1 VPETDEDFFINAVE
15 ECFYGLANGKKPQAA
30 LALYDELR
38 EKSAAF
44 AAVTEDGPTGE
55 MVSSF
60 AECLDNSLP
69 SKGKAAAAVAI
80 ARADHPL
87 VAALRSTAPHKLVEF
102 LDTIAEEVFDDWAS
116 GDLPDIPDA
125 ELLEKFCTL
134 LEERTSPEALE
145 AEFAAIVQAKA
156 DAPLPEGNTLRVQS
170 RSTRGRFYDLNL
182 DELTCTCQDWQEK
195 RTTQPKTMPGRL
207 CKHLLSAVLDK
218 PDILPPHLAQF
229 YALFEPVAR
238 EGRGMP
244 VPSPRLSVCYG
255 VRDNGTPFVLT
266 HEPGSPWANV
276 IVQGQRYGYNA
287 EEDRWS
293 YQRVPEDAAFWK
305 KKLAELG

>member
-1 VPETDEDFFINAVE
+1 MTFMLSLLTFCCLLMCISSIIYKETLFLVPKQNQTRI
-15 ECFYGLANGKKPQAA
+15 K
-30 LALYDELR
+30 
-38 EKSAAF
+38 
-44 AAVTEDGPTGE
+44 
-55 MVSSF
+55 SF
-60 AECLDNSLP
+60 AFYALLGLSSMLTWDISNNSMQ
-69 SKGKAAAAVAI
+69 GKA
-80 ARADHPL
+80 
-87 VAALRSTAPHKLVEF
+87 
-102 LDTIAEEVFDDWAS
+102 
-116 GDLPDIPDA
+116 
-125 ELLEKFCTL
+125 
-134 LEERTSPEALE
+134 SPEAQPFLAGFFFILACLLLYNARKIKHVNQTHVNDTQSSLQSGRE
-145 AEFAAIVQAKA
+145 SKQSDFSI
-156 DAPLPEGNTLRVQS
+156 RVRS
-170 RSTRGRFYDLNL
+170 RSNPNQFYDLNL

-229 YALFEPVAR
+229 YTLFEPVAR